1 MNSKVNSGCC
11 VNDLFWT
18 CFKARTAFFFQDV
31 RSPTK
36 RKPPMDSSISLTPL
50 KILRTDPP
58 AAEDSPRKSSL
69 RLKPL
74 IQTDE
79 VRLSPRKRSQPP
91 STPTKGP
98 TRPETPRRGS
108 KVRQTKED
116 GAHVN
121 QKEDVSRK
129 ELQRDADM
137 QPTIKSCSKTQVMW
151 IELLHTLMLFFY
163 AIKDL
168 DVLFGAPRSVAVNR
182 Y

>member
-1 MNSKVNSGCC
+1 MICSGL
-11 VNDLFWT
+11 VL
-18 CFKARTAFFFQDV
+18 KLALLFFFQDV

-91 STPTKGP
+91 STPTKGQ

-137 QPTIKSCSKTQVMW
+137 QPTIKSCSKTQVM
-151 IELLHTLMLFFY
+151 
-163 AIKDL
+163 
-168 DVLFGAPRSVAVNR
+168 
-182 Y
+182 